1 MTLSWEQLGEL
12 QTTAGRHG
20 DNLKNTRNEIS
31 ELNRMIQKL
40 QAEIESVKKQ
50 NANLQTAIADAEQCG
65 ELGLKDANAKLQD
78 LKAALQK
85 AKEGL
90 ARLLREYQE
99 LMNVR
104 LALDIEIA
112 TYRTLLEG
120 EECRMSG
127 ECQSSVSI

>member
-1 MTLSWEQLGEL
+1 M
-12 QTTAGRHG
+12 
-20 DNLKNTRNEIS
+20 
-31 ELNRMIQKL
+31 
-40 QAEIESVKKQ
+40 
-50 NANLQTAIADAEQCG
+50 AIADAEQHG
-65 ELGLKDANAKLQD
+65 ELALKDANAKLQD

-120 EECRMSG
+120 EECRLVRVPLVPERPSG
-127 ECQSSVSI
+127 LVALWPEPAAGYRVRACALHWRWW